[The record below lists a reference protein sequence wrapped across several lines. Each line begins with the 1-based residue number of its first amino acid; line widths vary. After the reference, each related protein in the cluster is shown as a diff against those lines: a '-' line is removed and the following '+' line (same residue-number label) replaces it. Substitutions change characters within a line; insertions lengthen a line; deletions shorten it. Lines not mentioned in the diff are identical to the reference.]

1 MAAVQTVSSK
11 PVMLLIETKTG
22 KLVARGRSLDYI
34 MRMSEFY
41 HSFGSQTEIFLENRL
56 ELE

>member
-22 KLVARGRSLDYI
+22 KLVARGKSLDYI

-41 HSFGSQTEIFLENRL
+41 HSFGRETEIFLENRL
-56 ELE
+56 DI